1 MIYLLGLM
9 IQWVGRALVPALLVL
24 VAGAV
29 VVALRSCP
37 RAGSTHQFIMMKAK
51 SNPRALLIMNLR
63 TLFFLVGCFCLSLRA
78 ASGEEEWKPV
88 SCDSA
93 KPYHGPK
100 LHARPPANVFA
111 GAGGSLVGL
120 LDTNTIMRLEK
131 AFERALAATKAPAMT
146 VAVGVP
152 GEGLWS
158 ATRTAH
164 LTAGETASQVFYW
177 ASAGKAF
184 TAVVVLRLVEE
195 GKLKLDDKLARWFPD
210 FPNAKV
216 ITLDHLLTHTSGLY
230 SFQNDPA
237 LRAQPGYKSPETLLA
252 VAKAHGNAFC
262 PGEYWAYCNT
272 GYVLLARIVE
282 QIEGQPF
289 HAVVTRRI
297 IHRLGLKHTRSLAPN
312 SPVADI
318 APAHPSK
325 PKEVEAAFHFSTP
338 FGAGNIVST
347 AEDLVR
353 FWSALLGGQFVK
365 PKTVQGMFE
374 RLYPMFGQ
382 PQFYGR
388 GVMLYDVPK
397 PDGCTEVWLG
407 HSGGCPGIKAVVA
420 YAPEAGAFVA
430 VALNNDGSAEA
441 TAHLLFK
448 ALKEA
453 Q

>member
-1 MIYLLGLM
+1 MNPLTLL
-9 IQWVGRALVPALLVL
+9 WV
-24 VAGAV
+24 
-29 VVALRSCP
+29 
-37 RAGSTHQFIMMKAK
+37 
-51 SNPRALLIMNLR
+51 
-63 TLFFLVGCFCLSLRA
+63 VGCFCLSLRA
-78 ASGEEEWKPV
+78 AQDSTDWKPV
-88 SCDSA
+88 HCDSA

-100 LHARPPANVFA
+100 LHARPPASVFA
-111 GAGGSLVGL
+111 GASGALNGS
-120 LDTNTIMRLEK
+120 LDTNTSMRLEK
-131 AFERALAATKAPAMT
+131 ALERALTATQAPAVT

-152 GEGLWS
+152 GRGLWS
-158 ATRTAH
+158 ATRLGQ
-164 LTAGETASQVFYW
+164 LTAGEPSPQVFYW

-184 TAVVVLRLVEE
+184 TAVVILQLVEE

-230 SFQNDPA
+230 SFQNDST
-237 LRAQPGYKSPETLLA
+237 LRSRPGYKSPETLLA

-282 QIEGQPF
+282 QVEGQPF

-297 IHRLGLKHTRSLAPN
+297 MDRLELKHTRSLAPN
-312 SPVADI
+312 APVANI

-325 PKEVEAAFHFSTP
+325 PEETEAEFHFSTP
-338 FGAGNIVST
+338 FGAGNVVGT

-353 FWSALLGGQFVK
+353 FWHALLGGRLVK
-365 PKTVQGMFE
+365 PKTMQGMFE
-374 RLYPMFGQ
+374 RLHPMFGQ

-388 GVMLYDVPK
+388 GVMLYEVPK
-397 PDGCTEVWLG
+397 PDGSTQVWLG
-407 HSGGCPGIKAVVA
+407 HSGGCPGIKAVMA

-441 TAHLLFK
+441 TAHLLLK
-448 ALKEA
+448 ALKETP
-453 Q
+453 

>member
-1 MIYLLGLM
+1 MK
-9 IQWVGRALVPALLVL
+9 
-24 VAGAV
+24 
-29 VVALRSCP
+29 LRI
-37 RAGSTHQFIMMKAK
+37 AM
-51 SNPRALLIMNLR
+51 L
-63 TLFFLVGCFCLSLRA
+63 LVGCLCLPLLVARGA
-78 ASGEEEWKPV
+78 DDWKPV
-88 SCDSA
+88 ICDSA

-100 LHARPPANVFA
+100 LHARLPASVFA
-111 GAGGSLVGL
+111 DASGSLSGS
-120 LDTNTIMRLEK
+120 LDTNTVARLEK
-131 AFERALAATKAPAMT
+131 ALDRALMATKAPAMT

-152 GEGLWS
+152 GHGLWS
-158 ATRTAH
+158 ATRVGQPV
-164 LTAGETASQVFYW
+164 AGETAPQVFYW

-184 TAVVVLRLVEE
+184 TAVAILQLVEE

-210 FPNAKV
+210 FPNAKI

-237 LRAQPGYKSPETLLA
+237 LRAQPGYKSPDALLA

-282 QIEGQPF
+282 QVDGQPF

-297 IHRLGLKHTRSLAPN
+297 IDRLGLKHTRSLAPK
-312 SPVADI
+312 SSVADI
-318 APAHPSK
+318 APAHPGQ
-325 PKEVEAAFHFSTP
+325 PEEAEAEFHFSTP
-338 FGAGNIVST
+338 FGAGNIVGP

-353 FWSALLGGQFVK
+353 FWHALLGGQLVK

-388 GVMLYDVPK
+388 GVMLYEVPK
-397 PDGCTEVWLG
+397 PDGGTQVWLG

-441 TAHLLFK
+441 TAHLLLK
-448 ALKEA
+448 ALKDT